1 MTDITQLA
9 YEKITDKYY
18 KARYLG
24 LECIMD
30 ITNGYINGT
39 KCCLSSKDKSKKI
52 VNYIDRM
59 RSKILINY
67 YMSNITEYSSDLSL
81 NVVDGIKEIRGT
93 YLHPILFL
101 DLAIWISPAAYMK
114 ANKIITDTLLKETD
128 KESVKESDKESN
140 KEKFIDEKLSILEKS
155 LEEAIKKKEESD
167 VLMRKIITQNE
178 KTYKT
183 LENIENDS
191 YKIKTS
197 LRRVETKLETNLET
211 KLETKPVEKQTSYW
225 KKCWLLKY

>member
-39 KCCLSSKDKSKKI
+39 KCCLGAKDKSKKI

-67 YMSNITEYSSDLSL
+67 YMSNITEYSADLSI

-114 ANKIITDTLLKETD
+114 ANKIITDTLLKEID
-128 KESVKESDKESN
+128 KGSDKE
-140 KEKFIDEKLSILEKS
+140 KFADEKLSILEKS
-155 LEEAIKKKEESD
+155 LEEAIKKREESD
-167 VLMRKIITQNE
+167 ILMEKIFIHNE
-178 KTYKT
+178 KAYKT
-183 LENIENDS
+183 LENIQNDT
-191 YKIKTS
+191 YKIKMS
-197 LRRVETKLETNLET
+197 LRRVETKLETKIEP
-211 KLETKPVEKQTSYW
+211 KLETKQVEQKISSW
-225 KKCWLLKY
+225 KKCWLLKK

>member
-39 KCCLSSKDKSKKI
+39 KCCLCAKDKSKKI

-67 YMSNITEYSSDLSL
+67 YMSNITEYSADLSI

-114 ANKIITDTLLKETD
+114 ANKIITDTLLKEID
-128 KESVKESDKESN
+128 KGSDKEID
-140 KEKFIDEKLSILEKS
+140 KEKFVDEKLSILEKS
-155 LEEAIKKKEESD
+155 LEEAIKKKEE
-167 VLMRKIITQNE
+167 MEKIITQNE
-178 KTYKT
+178 KTYKA
-183 LENIENDS
+183 LENIEKDT
-191 YKIKTS
+191 YKIKMS
-197 LRRVETKLETNLET
+197 LRRVESQF
-211 KLETKPVEKQTSYW
+211 ETKPLEQKTSFW
-225 KKCWLLKY
+225 KKCLSLKN

>member
-39 KCCLSSKDKSKKI
+39 KCCLCAKDKSKKI

-67 YMSNITEYSSDLSL
+67 YMSNITEYSADLSI

-93 YLHPILFL
+93 Y
-101 DLAIWISPAAYMK
+101 S
-114 ANKIITDTLLKETD
+114 
-128 KESVKESDKESN
+128 
-140 KEKFIDEKLSILEKS
+140 
-155 LEEAIKKKEESD
+155 
-167 VLMRKIITQNE
+167 RKC
-178 KTYKT
+178 
-183 LENIENDS
+183 L
-191 YKIKTS
+191 KIKE
-197 LRRVETKLETNLET
+197 RM
-211 KLETKPVEKQTSYW
+211 
-225 KKCWLLKY
+225 

>member
-39 KCCLSSKDKSKKI
+39 KCCLCAKDKSKKI

-67 YMSNITEYSSDLSL
+67 YMSNITEYSDDLSI

-114 ANKIITDTLLKETD
+114 ANKIITDSLLKETD
-128 KESVKESDKESN
+128 KQSDKETD
-140 KEKFIDEKLSILEKS
+140 KEKFVDEKLSILEKS
-155 LEEAIKKKEESD
+155 LEEAIKQREE
-167 VLMRKIITQNE
+167 MEKIITQNE
-178 KTYKT
+178 KTYKI
-183 LENIENDS
+183 LENIEKDS
-191 YKIKTS
+191 YKIKSS
-197 LRRVETKLETNLET
+197 LRRVESQFEI
-211 KLETKPVEKQTSYW
+211 KPVEQKRSFW
-225 KKCWLLKY
+225 KKCLPLKN